1 MSRLLSYSGRG
12 RGEYGVALLL
22 VVFVI
27 AVGTLLVFELARLS
41 RYDQRSSRAFAEGIQ
56 ANYVIRSGISLAQVM
71 LAIPKPE
78 GQREDWLGDLWAQ
91 VGFARELPVEGL
103 PGEPRIQIVDETGK
117 LNLNWLGGK
126 GAQSDKWRERFLLLF
141 NQLGFIQEN
150 FGLNE
155 NRTVGGAALDDMTQ
169 IAAFAD
175 WIDEDDIS
183 FSSPSLS
190 ARGFES
196 GAPPGYF
203 FNRELRTLG
212 EVLLVPG
219 MTRERVSRLLP
230 FVRASEITGDLPR
243 VNVNTARYE
252 TLVALG
258 YPETTA
264 SEIILNQ
271 RREAITQ
278 ERLKELNA
286 IDESLNQITTTRSKE
301 FSVTV
306 RIRMPNSV
314 RWGRAYISTGSSG
327 GTAIRTTSVRAVEIY

>member
-1 MSRLLSYSGRG
+1 
-12 RGEYGVALLL
+12 
-22 VVFVI
+22 
-27 AVGTLLVFELARLS
+27 
-41 RYDQRSSRAFAEGIQ
+41 
-56 ANYVIRSGISLAQVM
+56 
-71 LAIPKPE
+71 
-78 GQREDWLGDLWAQ
+78 
-91 VGFARELPVEGL
+91 
-103 PGEPRIQIVDETGK
+103 
-117 LNLNWLGGK
+117 
-126 GAQSDKWRERFLLLF
+126 
-141 NQLGFIQEN
+141 
-150 FGLNE
+150 
-155 NRTVGGAALDDMTQ
+155 
-169 IAAFAD
+169 
-175 WIDEDDIS
+175 
-183 FSSPSLS
+183 
-190 ARGFES
+190 
-196 GAPPGYF
+196 
-203 FNRELRTLG
+203 LG